1 MSTSAL
7 FTPLKLGNLRLQH
20 RIAMAPMTRNRASD
34 AHVPTEMMATYYAQ
48 RASTPGTLLIT
59 EATLI
64 SHSAGGLDN
73 VPGIYTADQIAAW
86 RKVTDAVH
94 AKGSFIFCQLW
105 HLGRAA
111 EAHVAEREGIR
122 VRGPSAIAI
131 PTPSY
136 TGAAFTVPE
145 PLSADEIKAIVAD
158 YAAAARNAIA
168 AGFDGVEIHAANG
181 YLIDQFLQD
190 VSNVRTDLY
199 GGSIENRSRL
209 AVEVVDAVAAAVG
222 PERTGIRLS
231 PWSDFYGMRMA
242 DPVPQF
248 SDLIVRIRDKGL
260 AYLHLVQWITF
271 QPNGARDAPEGMEI
285 DFAVRLW
292 EQQRGVVLVA
302 GRLTAESAKGLVD
315 EKWKGKD
322 VVAVFGRHF
331 TSTPDL
337 PFRVKEG
344 IEFTGFDVGTLFTPK
359 EEKGYVDQVFSKE
372 FEARVGETEVAA

>member
-1 MSTSAL
+1 MSTSSL
-7 FTPLKLGNLRLQH
+7 FTPLNVGNVRLQH

-34 AHVPTEMMATYYAQ
+34 AHVPTDMMVTYYAQ

-59 EATLI
+59 EATFI
-64 SHSAGGLDN
+64 SHSARGVDN
-73 VPGIYTADQIAAW
+73 APGIYTDDQIAAW
-86 RKVTDAVH
+86 KKVTDAVH

-122 VRGPSAIAI
+122 VRGASAIAI
-131 PTPSY
+131 PTPSL
-136 TGAAFTVPE
+136 TGAAFSVPE
-145 PLSADEIKAIVAD
+145 PLGTGEIQAIVAD
-158 YAAAARNAIA
+158 YASAARNAMA

-209 AVEVVDAVAAAVG
+209 AVEVVDAVVAAVG

-231 PWSDFYGMRMA
+231 PWNDFNGMRMA

-260 AYLHLVQWITF
+260 AYLHLMQWITF
-271 QPNGARDAPEGMEI
+271 QPDGAREAPEGMEI

-292 EQQRGVVLVA
+292 KRGVVLVA
-302 GRLTAESAKGLVD
+302 GRLTVESAKRLVD
-315 EKWKGKD
+315 NKWKGKD

-331 TSTPDL
+331 ISTPDL
-337 PFRVKEG
+337 PFRLKEG
-344 IEFTGFDVGTLFTPK
+344 IEFAGFDMRTFFTPK
-359 EEKGYVDQVFSKE
+359 VENGYIDHAFSTE
-372 FEARVGETEVAA
+372 FEAKARGEVEVAA